1 MAAELVVAFAGPVIG
16 AVVGTTAF
24 MGRRMITRTD
34 QQLTDITAKIEVV
47 AGKLTDLQVDL
58 ASHYVTKA
66 EMMLHLEAEERW
78 QNEILANVR
87 DLRADIRQMPPP
99 PT

>member
-1 MAAELVVAFAGPVIG
+1 MAAELVVAFAGPVLG

-34 QQLTDITAKIEVV
+34 EQLTQIGNKIEVV
-47 AGKLTDLQVDL
+47 VGKITDLQVDL
-58 ASHYVTKA
+58 ATHYVTKA
-66 EMMLHLEAEERW
+66 EMAAHIDNEERW
-78 QNEILANVR
+78 QNEILSNVR
-87 DLRADIRQMPPP
+87 DLRADIRSLPP

>member
-34 QQLTDITAKIEVV
+34 EQLTDIGVKIEAV
-47 AGKLTDLQVDL
+47 AGKLTELQIDMS
-58 ASHYVTKA
+58 SHYVTKA
-66 EMMLHLEAEERW
+66 EMMRHVEAEERW
-78 QNEILANVR
+78 QNEILSNVR
-87 DLRADIRQMPPP
+87 DLRADIRNLPPP